1 MLFRSYKA
9 GTKVE
14 RGENLFPRLD
24 IEAEVEELKKTNKE
38 LFETR
43 QAARLENSK
52 VQEETINIDDFD
64 KVKIRAGKVLA
75 CENHPDADKLL
86 VFQVDFGNEKRQI
99 VSGIKKH
106 YKAEDLIGK
115 TVIAVTNLE
124 PVKLR
129 GVESNGMIL
138 SAEDEEGNLSVLT
151 TLGDIEAGAGVK

>member
-1 MLFRSYKA
+1 M
-9 GTKVE
+9 
-14 RGENLFPRLD
+14 
-24 IEAEVEELKKTNKE
+24 
-38 LFETR
+38 
-43 QAARLENSK
+43 
-52 VQEETINIDDFD
+52 
-64 KVKIRAGKVLA
+64 A

>member
-1 MLFRSYKA
+1 M
-9 GTKVE
+9 E

-43 QAARLENSK
+43 QAARSENSK
-52 VQEETINIDDFD
+52 EKEEKISIDDFD

-86 VFQVDFGNEKRQI
+86 VFQIDFGNEKRQI
-99 VSGIKKH
+99 VSGIRKH
-106 YKAEDLIGK
+106 YKAEDLVGK
-115 TVIAVTNLE
+115 TVIAITNLE

-129 GVESNGMIL
+129 GVESSGMIL